1 MNRLIV
7 VSNRLPFALDST
19 GEDLWT
25 VTPAVGGLV
34 SAIEPVLRERGG
46 IWIGWPGIA
55 GEIPEKPLAEAT
67 RNAGYKVVPVA
78 LSETERDEFY
88 YGYSNEVIWP
98 LFHDLQNFCN
108 FEPGYWQAYKQVNER
123 YADAIGRCA
132 QPDDFIWVHDYHLM
146 YVAQALR
153 KQGLSQKLSGLTF
166 FLHIPFPP
174 YDIFSKLPQQQR
186 LLHALLQFDLVGF
199 QTRRDVRNFLQC
211 VRRVMSD
218 AKVLSRR
225 ELQLIRFEDREIR
238 VGHFPIGIDF
248 TSFEK
253 GARSDTVEQRAQRL
267 RVTFPGCQ
275 LILGSDRLDYSKG
288 IPERLRAFRT
298 ALERHPELRGR
309 VVLIQVVVPSRV
321 EIPRYHEFKQRIDRL
336 VGDINGRF
344 STSTWLPVQYHF
356 RSLDRDDLLAHY
368 RGCDI
373 AFVTPLKD
381 GMNLVAKEYCACRIE
396 EGGVLILSQFA
407 GAAEQLKPDALLVN
421 PYDVEQMADTILKA
435 FHMNLAERGA
445 RMKRMRRIVR
455 KENVFWWVDSF
466 LRAGAK
472 IASRSLRGLGK
483 RRRSA
488 ALNTFRKT
496 GQHQDRP
503 LDTKKAIV

>member
-7 VSNRLPFALDST
+7 VSNRLPFALDSA

-25 VTPAVGGLV
+25 VTPATGGLV
-34 SAIEPVLRERGG
+34 SAVEPVLRERGG
-46 IWIGWPGIA
+46 TWIGWPGIA
-55 GEIPEKPLAEAT
+55 GEIPEEPFAKAT
-67 RNAGYKVVPVA
+67 RNAGYKIVPVA
-78 LSETERDEFY
+78 LSETDRAEFY

-108 FEPGYWQAYKQVNER
+108 FEPAYWQTYKQVNER
-123 YADAIGRCA
+123 YAGTILRSA
-132 QPDDFIWVHDYHLM
+132 QPGDFIWIHDYHLM
-146 YVAQALR
+146 YVAQTLR
-153 KQGLSQKLSGLTF
+153 ERGMPQGLSRLTF

-186 LLHALLQFDLVGF
+186 LLRALLQFDLLGF
-199 QTRRDVRNFLQC
+199 QTRRDVRNFIQC
-211 VRRVMSD
+211 VRRVMLD
-218 AKVLSRR
+218 AEILPRR
-225 ELQLIRFEDREIR
+225 DFQLIRFEKREIH

-248 TSFEK
+248 TSFES
-253 GARSDTVEQRAQRL
+253 GARSDAVEQKAQRL
-267 RVTFPGCQ
+267 RATFPGCQ

-298 ALERHPELRGR
+298 ALERYPELRGR

-321 EIPRYHEFKQRIDRL
+321 EIPRYHEFKERIDRL

-356 RSLDRDDLLAHY
+356 RSLDRDDLLTHY
-368 RGCDI
+368 RACDI

-396 EGGVLILSQFA
+396 EDGVLILSQFA

-421 PYDVEQMADTILKA
+421 PYDIEQMADAILKA
-435 FHMNLAERGA
+435 FQMSQAERSA
-445 RMKRMRRIVR
+445 HMKRMRRVMR
-455 KENVFWWVDSF
+455 DENVFWWVDSF
-466 LRAGAK
+466 LKAGSQ
-472 IASRSLRGLGK
+472 ISIRSQRISK
-483 RRRSA
+483 RRQA
-488 ALNTFRKT
+488 AFVR
-496 GQHQDRP
+496 
-503 LDTKKAIV
+503 

>member
-46 IWIGWPGIA
+46 TWIGWPGIA
-55 GEIPEKPLAEAT
+55 GEIPDAPFIKAT
-67 RNAGYKVVPVA
+67 RGVGYKVVPVS

-108 FEPGYWQAYKQVNER
+108 FEPAFWQAYKQVNVR
-123 YADAIGRCA
+123 YADAIAQSA

-153 KQGLSQKLSGLTF
+153 EQSVDRKLSALTF

-174 YDIFSKLPQQQR
+174 YDIFAKLPQQQR
-186 LLHALLQFDLVGF
+186 LLRALLQFDLLGF
-199 QTRRDVRNFLQC
+199 QTRRDLRNFLQC
-211 VRRVMSD
+211 VRRVMLD
-218 AKVLSRR
+218 AKVVSRR
-225 ELQLIRFEDREIR
+225 ELQLIRFEKREIR

-248 TSFEK
+248 DSFEH
-253 GARSDTVEQRAQRL
+253 GAKSETVEQRAQRL

-309 VVLIQVVVPSRV
+309 VILIQVVVPSRV
-321 EIPRYHEFKQRIDRL
+321 EIPRYHEFKERIDRL

-368 RGCDI
+368 RACDI
-373 AFVTPLKD
+373 GFVTPLKD

-396 EGGVLILSQFA
+396 EDGVLILSQFA
-407 GAAEQLKPDALLVN
+407 GAAEQLKSGAVLVN
-421 PYDVEQMADTILKA
+421 PYDVEQMADTILTA
-435 FHMNLAERGA
+435 FRMSEAERSA
-445 RMKRMRRIVR
+445 RMKRMRRVVSH
-455 KENVFWWVDSF
+455 EDVFLWVDSF
-466 LRAGAK
+466 LKAGASLLPRSTSARQRGVK
-472 IASRSLRGLGK
+472 IA
-483 RRRSA
+483 
-488 ALNTFRKT
+488 
-496 GQHQDRP
+496 H
-503 LDTKKAIV
+503 

>member
-1 MNRLIV
+1 MNRLII
-7 VSNRLPFALDST
+7 VSNRLPFALDSA

-34 SAIEPVLRERGG
+34 SAVEPVLRERGG
-46 IWIGWPGIA
+46 VWIGWPGIA
-55 GEIPEKPLAEAT
+55 GKIPNKPLTEAT
-67 RNAGYKVVPVA
+67 RNAGYEVVPVS
-78 LSETERDEFY
+78 LSEAERDEFY

-108 FEPGYWQAYKQVNER
+108 FDPAYWQAYKQVNDR

-153 KQGLSQKLSGLTF
+153 EQGVSGKLSALTF

-186 LLHALLQFDLVGF
+186 LLHALLQFDLLGF
-199 QTRRDVRNFLQC
+199 QTRRDVRNFMQC
-211 VRRVMSD
+211 VRRVLLD
-218 AKVLSRR
+218 TKIIPRR
-225 ELQLIRFEDREIR
+225 DLQLIRFEKREIR

-248 TSFEK
+248 DSFENV
-253 GARSDTVEQRAQRL
+253 ARSDTVEERAQRL
-267 RVTFPGCQ
+267 RVTFPGSQ

-344 STSTWLPVQYHF
+344 STSNWLPVQYHF
-356 RSLDRDDLLAHY
+356 RSLHREDLLAHY

-381 GMNLVAKEYCACRIE
+381 GMNLVAKEYCACRTAE
-396 EGGVLILSQFA
+396 DGALILSQFA
-407 GAAEQLKPDALLVN
+407 GAAEQLKTGALLVN
-421 PYDVEQMADTILKA
+421 PYDVEEVADTVLKA
-435 FHMNLAERGA
+435 FRMTDSERTA
-445 RMKRMRRIVR
+445 RMKRMRRVVR
-455 KENVFWWVDSF
+455 EENVFQWVDSF
-466 LRAGAK
+466 LRVGAK
-472 IASRSLRGLGK
+472 LAARV
-483 RRRSA
+483 RRNR
-488 ALNTFRKT
+488 
-496 GQHQDRP
+496 Q
-503 LDTKKAIV
+503 

>member
-25 VTPAVGGLV
+25 VTPATGGLV

-46 IWIGWPGIA
+46 IWIGWPGTA
-55 GEIPEKPLAEAT
+55 GEIPQAPLTKAT

-78 LSETERDEFY
+78 LTATERDEFY

-123 YADAIGRCA
+123 YAEAIARSA

-153 KQGLSQKLSGLTF
+153 ERGASRDLSRLTF

-174 YDIFSKLPQQQR
+174 YDIFAKLPQQQR
-186 LLHALLQFDLVGF
+186 LLRALLQFDLLGF

-218 AKVLSRR
+218 VKIVPRR
-225 ELQLIRFEDREIR
+225 ELQLVRFEKREIR

-248 TSFEK
+248 DSFEK
-253 GARSDTVEQRAQRL
+253 GAKSETVEQKAQRL

-298 ALERHPELRGR
+298 ALELYPELRGR
-309 VVLIQVVVPSRV
+309 VVLIQIVVPSRV
-321 EIPRYHEFKQRIDRL
+321 EIPRYNEFKNRIDRL
-336 VGDINGRF
+336 VGDINGHF
-344 STSTWLPVQYHF
+344 SSSTWLPVQYHF

-368 RGCDI
+368 RACDI

-396 EGGVLILSQFA
+396 EDGVLILSQFA
-407 GAAEQLKPDALLVN
+407 GAAQQLKPDAVLVN
-421 PYDVEQMADTILKA
+421 PYDVEQMAEAIVNA
-435 FHMNLAERGA
+435 FRMRETERIG
-445 RMKRMRRIVR
+445 RMKRMRRVVCE
-455 KENVFWWVDSF
+455 ENVFWWVDSF
-466 LRAGAK
+466 LKAASKLAGRAAGVA
-472 IASRSLRGLGK
+472 RQ
-483 RRRSA
+483 RRVSVPR
-488 ALNTFRKT
+488 
-496 GQHQDRP
+496 
-503 LDTKKAIV
+503 

>member
-46 IWIGWPGIA
+46 TWIGWPGIA
-55 GEIPEKPLAEAT
+55 GKIPKKPLVEAT
-67 RNAGYKVVPVA
+67 GDAGYRVVPVA
-78 LSETERDEFY
+78 LSKTERDEFY

-108 FEPGYWQAYKQVNER
+108 FEPAYWETYKAVNDR
-123 YADAIGRCA
+123 YADAIADCS
-132 QPDDFIWVHDYHLM
+132 QPDDFVWVHDYHLM

-153 KQGLSQKLSGLTF
+153 ERGLRAALTF

-174 YDIFSKLPQQQR
+174 YDIFEKLPQQQR
-186 LLHALLQFDLVGF
+186 LLRALLQFDLLGF
-199 QTRRDVRNFLQC
+199 QTRRDVRNFLGC
-211 VRRVMSD
+211 VRRVMSG
-218 AKVLSRR
+218 ARVVPRR
-225 ELQLIRFEDREIR
+225 ELQLIRFEKREIR
-238 VGHFPIGIDF
+238 LGHFPIGIDF
-248 TSFEK
+248 DSFEK
-253 GARSDTVEQRAQRL
+253 GAMSEAVAHKSQQLRAN
-267 RVTFPGCQ
+267 FPDCQ
-275 LILGSDRLDYSKG
+275 LILGVDRLDYSKG
-288 IPERLRAFRT
+288 IPERLRAFRN

-309 VVLIQVVVPSRV
+309 VGLIQVVVPSRV

-356 RSLDRDDLLAHY
+356 RSLDREDLLAHY

-381 GMNLVAKEYCACRIE
+381 GMNLVAKEYCACRSDE
-396 EGGVLILSQFA
+396 DGVLILSQFA
-407 GAAEQLKPDALLVN
+407 GAAEQLKTGALLVN
-421 PYDVEQMADTILKA
+421 PYDSEEMADAVLQA
-435 FHMNLAERGA
+435 FRMIDAERTA
-445 RMKRMRRIVR
+445 RMKRMRRVVHD
-455 KENVFWWVDSF
+455 ENVFWWVDSF
-466 LRAGAK
+466 LKAGAK
-472 IASRSLRGLGK
+472 LIARSSRGYK
-483 RRRSA
+483 RRQAGSA
-488 ALNTFRKT
+488 
-496 GQHQDRP
+496 
-503 LDTKKAIV
+503 

>member
-25 VTPAVGGLV
+25 VTPATGGLV

-46 IWIGWPGIA
+46 TWIGWPGTA
-55 GEIPEKPLAEAT
+55 GEIPGEPLAKAT

-108 FEPGYWQAYKQVNER
+108 FEPAYWQAYKEVNSR
-123 YADAIGRCA
+123 YADAIARCA
-132 QPDDFIWVHDYHLM
+132 QRDDFIWVHDYHLM
-146 YVAQALR
+146 YVARSLR
-153 KQGLSQKLSGLTF
+153 ERGVSRDLSRLTF

-186 LLHALLQFDLVGF
+186 LLRALLQFDLLGF
-199 QTRRDVRNFLQC
+199 QTRRDLRNFIQC
-211 VRRVMSD
+211 VRRVMLD
-218 AKVLSRR
+218 AKVLPRR
-225 ELQLIRFEDREIR
+225 DLQLIRFEKREIR

-248 TSFEK
+248 DSFEND
-253 GARSDTVEQRAQRL
+253 ARSETVAQRAQRL
-267 RVTFPGCQ
+267 RNTFPGCQ

-298 ALERHPELRGR
+298 ALELHPELSGR
-309 VVLIQVVVPSRV
+309 VVLIQIVVPSRV
-321 EIPRYHEFKQRIDRL
+321 EIPRYHEFKNRIDRL

-381 GMNLVAKEYCACRIE
+381 GMNLVAKEYCACRIQKD
-396 EGGVLILSQFA
+396 GVLILSQFA

-421 PYDVEQMADTILKA
+421 PYDVEQMADMILKA
-435 FHMNLAERGA
+435 FRMSEAERSA
-445 RMKRMRRIVR
+445 RMKRMRRVVR
-455 KENVFWWVDSF
+455 NENVFWWVDSF
-466 LRAGAK
+466 LRAASQISTKSQRVFRRQAK
-472 IASRSLRGLGK
+472 FAR
-483 RRRSA
+483 
-488 ALNTFRKT
+488 
-496 GQHQDRP
+496 
-503 LDTKKAIV
+503 

>member
-1 MNRLIV
+1 MNRLII
-7 VSNRLPFALDST
+7 VSNRLPFALDSA

-34 SAIEPVLRERGG
+34 SAVEPVLRERGG
-46 IWIGWPGIA
+46 TWIGWPGVA
-55 GEIPEKPLAEAT
+55 GEIPQEPLAKAT

-123 YADAIGRCA
+123 YADAIIRNA
-132 QPDDFIWVHDYHLM
+132 RPDDFIWVHDYHLM

-153 KQGLSQKLSGLTF
+153 ERSAPQQLSALTF

-174 YDIFSKLPQQQR
+174 YDIFAKLPQQRR
-186 LLHALLQFDLVGF
+186 LLRPLLQFDLLGF

-211 VRRVMSD
+211 VRRVMPD
-218 AKVLSRR
+218 AKVRSRD
-225 ELQLIRFEDREIR
+225 ETHVIQFEKRKIR

-248 TSFEK
+248 DSFENDAK
-253 GARSDTVEQRAQRL
+253 SEAVAQRSQQL
-267 RVTFPGCQ
+267 RASFRDC
-275 LILGSDRLDYSKG
+275 LLMLGSDRLDYSKG
-288 IPERLRAFRT
+288 IPERLRAFRN
-298 ALERHPELRGR
+298 ALERYPELRGR
-309 VVLIQVVVPSRV
+309 VVLIQIVVPSRV

-344 STSTWLPVQYHF
+344 STSIWLPVQYHF
-356 RSLDRDDLLAHY
+356 RCLDRDDLLAHY

-396 EGGVLILSQFA
+396 EDGVLILSQFA
-407 GAAEQLKPDALLVN
+407 GAAEQLKSGAVLVN
-421 PYDVEQMADTILKA
+421 PYDVEQMADTILTA
-435 FHMNLAERGA
+435 FRMSDAERSA
-445 RMKRMRRIVR
+445 RMKRMRRVVSH
-455 KENVFWWVDSF
+455 EDVFLWVDSF
-466 LRAGAK
+466 LKAGASLLPRSTSARQCGVK
-472 IASRSLRGLGK
+472 IA
-483 RRRSA
+483 
-488 ALNTFRKT
+488 
-496 GQHQDRP
+496 H
-503 LDTKKAIV
+503 

>member
-1 MNRLIV
+1 MTCRMNRLIV

-34 SAIEPVLRERGG
+34 SAIEPVLRERVGT
-46 IWIGWPGIA
+46 WLGWPGIV
-55 GEIPEKPLAEAT
+55 GKIPQEPLTKAT
-67 RNAGYKVVPVA
+67 RNVGYQVVPVA
-78 LSETERDEFY
+78 LSEAERDEFY

-153 KQGLSQKLSGLTF
+153 EQGVSGKLSALTF

-174 YDIFSKLPQQQR
+174 YDIFAKLPQPQR
-186 LLHALLQFDLVGF
+186 LLRALLQFDLLGF
-199 QTRRDVRNFLQC
+199 QTRRDVRNFLGC

-218 AKVLSRR
+218 ARVVPRR
-225 ELQLIRFEDREIR
+225 GLQLVRFEKREIR
-238 VGHFPIGIDF
+238 LGHFPIGVDF
-248 TSFEK
+248 DSFER
-253 GARSDTVEQRAQRL
+253 GAMSDAVARRSQGL
-267 RVTFPGCQ
+267 RTTFRDCQ
-275 LILGSDRLDYSKG
+275 LILGVDRLDYSKG
-288 IPERLRAFRT
+288 IPERLRAYRD

-309 VVLIQVVVPSRV
+309 VALIQVVVPSRV

-344 STSTWLPVQYHF
+344 STSNWLPVQYHF
-356 RSLDRDDLLAHY
+356 RGLDRDDLLAHY

-396 EGGVLILSQFA
+396 EDGVLILSQFA
-407 GAAEQLKPDALLVN
+407 GAAEQLKSGALLVN
-421 PYDVEQMADTILKA
+421 PYDIEQMADTIVKA
-435 FHMNLAERGA
+435 FRMTPAERTV
-445 RMKRMRRIVR
+445 RMKRLRRMVR

-466 LRAGAK
+466 LAAGSQLA
-472 IASRSLRGLGK
+472 RRVP
-483 RRRSA
+483 RRRRN
-488 ALNTFRKT
+488 L
-496 GQHQDRP
+496 
-503 LDTKKAIV
+503 

>member
-25 VTPAVGGLV
+25 VTPATGGLV

-46 IWIGWPGIA
+46 TWIGWPGIA
-55 GEIPEKPLAEAT
+55 GKIPQEPLAEAT
-67 RNAGYKVVPVA
+67 RDAGYNVVPVA

-108 FEPGYWQAYKQVNER
+108 FEPAYWHAYKQVNVR
-123 YADAIGRCA
+123 YADAIAWSAR
-132 QPDDFIWVHDYHLM
+132 PDDFIWVHDYHLM

-153 KQGLSQKLSGLTF
+153 EQGLSQKLSGLTF

-174 YDIFSKLPQQQR
+174 YDIFSKLPQQER
-186 LLHALLQFDLVGF
+186 LLHALLQFDLLGF
-199 QTRRDVRNFLQC
+199 QTRRDARNFIQC
-211 VRRVMSD
+211 VRRVMLD
-218 AKVLSRR
+218 AKIIPRR
-225 ELQLIRFEDREIR
+225 DLQLIRFEKREIR

-248 TSFEK
+248 DSFEN
-253 GARSDTVEQRAQRL
+253 GARSDTIAKKSQQL
-267 RVTFPGCQ
+267 RDTFRGCQ

-321 EIPRYHEFKQRIDRL
+321 EIPRYHEFKDRIDRL

-344 STSTWLPVQYHF
+344 STDTWLPVHYRF
-356 RSLDRDDLLAHY
+356 RSLNRDAVLAHY
-368 RGCDI
+368 RECDI

-381 GMNLVAKEYCACRIE
+381 GMNLVAKEYCACRIDND
-396 EGGVLILSQFA
+396 GVLILSQFA
-407 GAAEQLKPDALLVN
+407 GAAEQLKTGALLVN
-421 PYDVEQMADTILKA
+421 PYDVEEVADTVLKA
-435 FHMNLAERGA
+435 FRMTDADRTA
-445 RMKRMRRIVR
+445 RMKRMRRVVR
-455 KENVFWWVDSF
+455 EENVFQWVDSF
-466 LRAGAK
+466 LSAGTKLTARSERAA
-472 IASRSLRGLGK
+472 RLRHV
-483 RRRSA
+483 SVA
-488 ALNTFRKT
+488 C
-496 GQHQDRP
+496 
-503 LDTKKAIV
+503 

>member
-1 MNRLIV
+1 L
-7 VSNRLPFALDST
+7 
-19 GEDLWT
+19 G
-25 VTPAVGGLV
+25 
-34 SAIEPVLRERGG
+34 
-46 IWIGWPGIA
+46 
-55 GEIPEKPLAEAT
+55 
-67 RNAGYKVVPVA
+67 
-78 LSETERDEFY
+78 ETERDEFY

-108 FEPGYWQAYKQVNER
+108 FEPAYWQAYKEVNKR
-123 YADAIGRCA
+123 YADAIARSA

-153 KQGLSQKLSGLTF
+153 EQSLFKKRSGLTF

-174 YDIFSKLPQQQR
+174 YDIFSKLPQQQQ
-186 LLHALLQFDLVGF
+186 LLRALLQFDLLGF
-199 QTRRDVRNFLQC
+199 QTRRDVRNFMQC
-211 VRRVMSD
+211 VRRVMLD
-218 AKVLSRR
+218 AKVVPRR
-225 ELQLIRFEDREIR
+225 DLQLIRFEKRQIR

-248 TSFEK
+248 DSFEN
-253 GARSDTVEQRAQRL
+253 GARSDGIEQRAQRL

-288 IPERLRAFRT
+288 VPERLRAFRT

-321 EIPRYHEFKQRIDRL
+321 QIPKYHEFKDRIDRL

-356 RSLDRDDLLAHY
+356 RCLDRDDLLAHY

-381 GMNLVAKEYCACRIE
+381 GMNLVAKEYCACRIDND
-396 EGGVLILSQFA
+396 GVLILSQFA

-421 PYDVEQMADTILKA
+421 PYDVEQMADTMSKA
-435 FHMNLAERGA
+435 FGMSEAERVT
-445 RMKRMRRIVR
+445 RMKRMRRVVR
-455 KENVFWWVDSF
+455 NENVFWWVDSF
-466 LRAGAK
+466 LKAGSKLAGRWSQV
-472 IASRSLRGLGK
+472 SRQRHA
-483 RRRSA
+483 RFAR
-488 ALNTFRKT
+488 
-496 GQHQDRP
+496 
-503 LDTKKAIV
+503 

>member
-34 SAIEPVLRERGG
+34 SAIEPVLRGRGG
-46 IWIGWPGIA
+46 TWIGWPGIA
-55 GEIPEKPLAEAT
+55 GEIPKQPLAEAT
-67 RNAGYKVVPVA
+67 RDAGYNVVPVT
-78 LSETERDEFY
+78 LTETERDEFY

-98 LFHDLQNFCN
+98 LFHDLQSFCN
-108 FEPGYWQAYKQVNER
+108 FEPAYWQAYKQVNER
-123 YADAIGRCA
+123 YADAIVRSA
-132 QPDDFIWVHDYHLM
+132 KVDDFIWVHDYHLM

-153 KQGLSQKLSGLTF
+153 EHSVDRKLSALTF

-174 YDIFSKLPQQQR
+174 YDIFAKLPQQQR
-186 LLHALLQFDLVGF
+186 LLRALLQFDLLGF

-218 AKVLSRR
+218 AKVLSRH
-225 ELQLIRFEDREIR
+225 EMYVVRFEGRKIR
-238 VGHFPIGIDF
+238 LGHFPIGIDF
-248 TSFEK
+248 DAFANGAKSEAVAEKSQQLRTS
-253 GARSDTVEQRAQRL
+253 
-267 RVTFPGCQ
+267 FPGCQ

-288 IPERLRAFRT
+288 IPERLRAFRN
-298 ALERHPELRGR
+298 ALERYPELRGR

-321 EIPRYHEFKQRIDRL
+321 EIPRYHEFKGRIDRL

-344 STSTWLPVQYHF
+344 STSIWSPVQYHF
-356 RSLDRDDLLAHY
+356 RSLDRNDLLAHY

-381 GMNLVAKEYCACRIE
+381 GMNLVAKEYCACRIHQD
-396 EGGVLILSQFA
+396 GMLILSQFA

-421 PYDVEQMADTILKA
+421 PYDVEQLADTLLGA
-435 FHMNLAERGA
+435 FQMNQAERRA
-445 RMKRMRRIVR
+445 RMKRMRGVVR
-455 KENVFWWVDSF
+455 DENVFWWVDSF
-466 LRAGAK
+466 LKAGAK
-472 IASRSLRGLGK
+472 LAARSERVGRQ
-483 RRRSA
+483 RRVTVAR
-488 ALNTFRKT
+488 
-496 GQHQDRP
+496 
-503 LDTKKAIV
+503 

>member
-1 MNRLIV
+1 MSRLIV

-34 SAIEPVLRERGG
+34 SAVEPVLRERGG
-46 IWIGWPGIA
+46 TWIGWPGIP
-55 GEIPEKPLAEAT
+55 GKIPNEPLTEAT
-67 RNAGYKVVPVA
+67 RDVGYDVVPVS

-108 FEPGYWQAYKQVNER
+108 FEPAYWQAYKQVNVR
-123 YADAIGRCA
+123 YADAIARAA

-153 KQGLSQKLSGLTF
+153 EQSVDRKLSVLTF

-174 YDIFSKLPQQQR
+174 YDIFAKLPQQQR
-186 LLHALLQFDLVGF
+186 LLRALLQFDLLGF

-218 AKVLSRR
+218 ANVLSRS
-225 ELQLIRFEDREIR
+225 ELQVVRFEHRKIR

-248 TSFEK
+248 DAFEK
-253 GARSDTVEQRAQRL
+253 GATSDSVEQRAQRL

-275 LILGSDRLDYSKG
+275 LILGLDRLDYSKG

-298 ALERHPELRGR
+298 ALERDPELRGG
-309 VVLIQVVVPSRV
+309 VVLIQIVVPSRV
-321 EIPRYHEFKQRIDRL
+321 QIPRYHEFKDRIDRL

-344 STSTWLPVQYHF
+344 STSTWSPVQYHF
-356 RSLDRDDLLAHY
+356 RGLDRDDLLTHY

-381 GMNLVAKEYCACRIE
+381 GMNLVAKEYCACRIDND
-396 EGGVLILSQFA
+396 GVLILSQFA
-407 GAAEQLKPDALLVN
+407 GAAEQLKSGAVLVN
-421 PYDVEQMADTILKA
+421 PYDVEQMADAILKA
-435 FHMNLAERGA
+435 FRMNHRERSA
-445 RMKRMRRIVR
+445 RMKRMKRGVHN
-455 KENVFWWVDSF
+455 ENVFWWVDSF
-466 LRAGAK
+466 LRAGSQISTAHPRQ
-472 IASRSLRGLGK
+472 APPVARP
-483 RRRSA
+483 
-488 ALNTFRKT
+488 
-496 GQHQDRP
+496 DRP
-503 LDTKKAIV
+503 TRFD

>member
-46 IWIGWPGIA
+46 TWIGWPGIA
-55 GEIPEKPLAEAT
+55 GEIPREPFAEAT
-67 RNAGYKVVPVA
+67 RDAGYKVVPVA
-78 LSETERDEFY
+78 LSETERHEFY

-123 YADAIGRCA
+123 YADAIARCA

-153 KQGLSQKLSGLTF
+153 EQGLSQKLSGLTF

-186 LLHALLQFDLVGF
+186 LLRALLQFDLIGL
-199 QTRRDVRNFLQC
+199 QTRRDVRNFMQC
-211 VRRVMSD
+211 VRRVLLD
-218 AKVLSRR
+218 VKIVPRR
-225 ELQLIRFEDREIR
+225 DLQLVRFEKREIR

-248 TSFEK
+248 DSFEN
-253 GARSDTVEQRAQRL
+253 GAMSDTVEQSAQRL
-267 RVTFPGCQ
+267 RDTFPGCQ

-356 RSLDRDDLLAHY
+356 RCLDREDLLAHY
-368 RGCDI
+368 RACDI

-396 EGGVLILSQFA
+396 EDGVLILSQFA
-407 GAAEQLKPDALLVN
+407 GAAEQLKPGALLVN
-421 PYDVEQMADTILKA
+421 PYDVEEMADTILQA
-435 FHMNLAERGA
+435 FRMSQAERSA
-445 RMKRMRRIVR
+445 RMKRMRHVVR

-466 LRAGAK
+466 LKAGAQ
-472 IASRSLRGLGK
+472 IGAPAARVS
-483 RRRSA
+483 RRRHVRI
-488 ALNTFRKT
+488 LR
-496 GQHQDRP
+496 
-503 LDTKKAIV
+503 